1 MEINRKPG
9 DILIIDDDRDI
20 LLTARVVLKKQL
32 GNIQTET
39 DPARIIPRIQ
49 EDSFDV
55 ILLDMNFS
63 AGATSGKEGIKWLR
77 EIIRTIPTANV
88 VMMTAYGDID
98 LAVRRCR
105 RARRTLS

>member
-20 LLTARVVLKKQL
+20 LLTARVVLKKQF

-49 EDSFDV
+49 EGSFDV

-63 AGATSGKEGIKWLR
+63 AGATSGREGIN
-77 EIIRTIPTANV
+77 ANGTQFEGASTQV
-88 VMMTAYGDID
+88 FWERKDRPCSRFQRYGERND
-98 LAVRRCR
+98 
-105 RARRTLS
+105 TWT